1 MSSLRLLALC
11 LALLCLTLEAL
22 DFKTYEE
29 AKILQKKSK
38 KLIMLEVM
46 RSNCHFCS
54 DMQRDVFDDKE
65 MSLWIEER
73 FIPVKVNLDTDS
85 LPLGLKVSFTP
96 SFFFIDIDDNIKK
109 KIPGSWN
116 IEDFKSLT
124 KDLK

>member
-1 MSSLRLLALC
+1 MSKLKFATLC
-11 LALLCLTLEAL
+11 LALLYFTLEAL
-22 DFKTYEE
+22 EFKNYEE
-29 AKILQKKSK
+29 AKLVQQKSK

-54 DMQRDVFDDKE
+54 DMQRGVFDDEE
-65 MSLWIEER
+65 MGAWIEER
-73 FIPVKVNLDTDS
+73 FIPVKVNLDKDT

-96 SFFFIDIDDNIKK
+96 TFFFIDIDDNIKK
-109 KIPGSWN
+109 QIPGAWN